1 MRRVEACEDYV
12 LFIHNNRKKV
22 QKRRVSF
29 RTNPIQSWLCSGP
42 VRYVRKGDKEGRE
55 GTGAEGRNT
64 RLASEETHQTHN
76 TRCDYPPLVC
86 HCLVGTVVRTFAFCF
101 AFVSRSLYCKHPMVA
116 HPALRLSCWGG
127 GEGVECKTLVL
138 QRAAAKAPQSRQ
150 HHRFLGERI
159 LVFCFVLLFCT
170 VLGCCYFATERSQSS
185 RKRWHRLVCR
195 KVFAHFEFRQ
205 LVPAVGVGF

>member
-1 MRRVEACEDYV
+1 MGMRSGGGVLRRVEACENYV

-101 AFVSRSLYCKHPMVA
+101 AFVSRSLYCKHPMVD
-116 HPALRLSCWGG
+116 HPPLRLSCWGG
-127 GEGVECKTLVL
+127 RGFFNIIHPDFHSA
-138 QRAAAKAPQSRQ
+138 R
-150 HHRFLGERI
+150 
-159 LVFCFVLLFCT
+159 
-170 VLGCCYFATERSQSS
+170 
-185 RKRWHRLVCR
+185 
-195 KVFAHFEFRQ
+195 
-205 LVPAVGVGF
+205 VGFFLFLFRDCLKLVKCL